1 MAPRWSQTV
10 DGSASAMAKNAVFSG
25 EREVRTFVDLS
36 HGSDVMLMT
45 AKERERGSYYTAM
58 SSLLLR
64 AFTFE
69 AYLNHLGT
77 KKTDFWSHVES
88 IRVVDKY
95 AVLCKMLSIDP
106 DFSRRPYQTV
116 SKLFKFRNSIAH
128 GRSIVLKNSKD
139 VSSDNEPYQHMP
151 KAEWEEYSTIE
162 NAERARGDI
171 SAVIVELHRAAG
183 LGNYPFIRGVG
194 IGSMSIKP
202 SNRTPQRPGNKRSV
216 AERER

>member
-1 MAPRWSQTV
+1 
-10 DGSASAMAKNAVFSG
+10 MAKDAVFSG

-36 HGSDVMLMT
+36 HGSDVMLLT
-45 AKERERGSYYTAM
+45 AKDREKGSYYTAM

-77 KKTDFWSHVES
+77 KKTEFWSHVES
-88 IRVVDKY
+88 IRVMDKY
-95 AVLCKMLSIDP
+95 AVLCKTLSVEP

-116 SKLFKFRNSIAH
+116 GKLFRFRNAIAH
-128 GRSIVLKNSKD
+128 GRSVVLKNSKD
-139 VSSDNEPYQHMP
+139 VSSDDEPYQHMP

-162 NAERARGDI
+162 NAERAKEDI
-171 SAVIVELHRAAG
+171 SAVIVELHKAAG
-183 LGNYPFIRGVG
+183 LGDYPFIHGMG

-202 SNRTPQRPGNKRSV
+202 SNSAQQRTGRDRPA
-216 AERER
+216 AERKRYADARRKQRS